1 MATLKYKDK
10 TNDVWKKIS
19 GYIQLGNDVPIGTIL
34 PFSGTTIPDGYL
46 SCNGSSL
53 LRTDYPDLFNVIG
66 TTYGSVDNTHFN
78 LPNIQGKIPV
88 GLDTTDTDFDVL
100 GKTGGEKTHTL
111 TIDEMPS
118 HNHSLRVD
126 QTTGGSIAGVKGS
139 WGTAYTGTQDNMILK
154 TGGDQ
159 PHNNLQPYIVQNFI
173 IKAKMSGT
181 INKNNTYSTS
191 ESKTGETW
199 IDGKPIYKKTIQF
212 TTSATGKHS
221 IKHNISNL
229 DTVIEGKGSAKDS
242 SGGFYMFPMSA
253 AVDNV
258 LAWSISI
265 QNVDKTYFYF
275 FRGTS
280 VTGTVTSYV
289 TLYYTKTTD

>member
-88 GLDTTDTDFDVL
+88 GLDTTDTDFNVL

-118 HNHSLRVD
+118 HNHKFKRTGAYGTSSNHTGMINEMGATNYESLD
-126 QTTGGSIAGVKGS
+126 TGSTGGGQA
-139 WGTAYTGTQDNMILK
+139 
-154 TGGDQ
+154 
-159 PHNNLQPYIVQNFI
+159 HNNMPPYIVQNFI

-199 IDGKPIYKKTIQF
+199 INGKPIYRKVVIIPNVTATQATYDLSSIPIDICMVNTSNSFFAQGNYILPIVSYGTNTDWSRAFFEVSTKKLYVQFGSVYTMSKNIYITI
-212 TTSATGKHS
+212 
-221 IKHNISNL
+221 
-229 DTVIEGKGSAKDS
+229 E
-242 SGGFYMFPMSA
+242 
-253 AVDNV
+253 
-258 LAWSISI
+258 
-265 QNVDKTYFYF
+265 
-275 FRGTS
+275 
-280 VTGTVTSYV
+280 
-289 TLYYTKTTD
+289 YTKTTD

>member
-46 SCNGSSL
+46 FCNGTSL

-126 QTTGGSIAGVKGS
+126 QTTGGSIAGAKGS

-159 PHNNLQPYIVQNFI
+159 AHNNLQPYIVQNFI

-199 IDGKPIYKKTIQF
+199 INGKPIYRKVVIIPNVTATQATYDLSSIPIDICMINTSNSFFAQGNFQIPIVCYGGNTDWSRAFFEVSTKKLYVQFGSVYTMSKNIYITI
-212 TTSATGKHS
+212 
-221 IKHNISNL
+221 
-229 DTVIEGKGSAKDS
+229 E
-242 SGGFYMFPMSA
+242 
-253 AVDNV
+253 
-258 LAWSISI
+258 
-265 QNVDKTYFYF
+265 
-275 FRGTS
+275 
-280 VTGTVTSYV
+280 
-289 TLYYTKTTD
+289 YTKTTD